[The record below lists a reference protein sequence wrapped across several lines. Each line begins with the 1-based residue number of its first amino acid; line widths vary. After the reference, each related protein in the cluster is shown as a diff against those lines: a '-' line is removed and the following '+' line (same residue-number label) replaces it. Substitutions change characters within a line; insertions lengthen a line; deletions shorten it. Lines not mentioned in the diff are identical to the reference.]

1 MERWGIESHR
11 ITSKQEAGLRLRV
24 KIKKRSKEPKL
35 FKNSGRKYW
44 KKILSSRYHLNLKS
58 AVIQMFS
65 PTIYVISVTR
75 KHLARNGVFFL
86 FVCACDFFFLMLP
99 NLQLIIDLLGLF
111 QSESTPGCWVGLH
124 TSSSAV
130 VSAAQ
135 AAAREKEEEQ
145 KLFQA
150 ATRTVRIKQ
159 ANLHVTCLH
168 DERDDHKSF
177 Q

>member
-1 MERWGIESHR
+1 MC
-11 ITSKQEAGLRLRV
+11 KD
-24 KIKKRSKEPKL
+24 KKWSKEPKL

-75 KHLARNGVFFL
+75 KHLARNGFFFVCL
-86 FVCACDFFFLMLP
+86 FVRVIFFFLMLP